1 MDIRGLLKV
10 QHHAFTQNRG
20 DGGRGST
27 SPVCFI
33 LSRKLFFF
41 FLKSQKT
48 LGFIGQ
54 NCHMVTPGWKRDGK
68 SRYLLG
74 NLADLIK
81 IGIPFITKI
90 RDMGIVWG
98 VNSVRCRCMD
108 C

>member
-1 MDIRGLLKV
+1 
-10 QHHAFTQNRG
+10 
-20 DGGRGST
+20 
-27 SPVCFI
+27 
-33 LSRKLFFF
+33 
-41 FLKSQKT
+41 
-48 LGFIGQ
+48 
-54 NCHMVTPGWKRDGK
+54 MVTPGWKRDGK